1 MLYGYRQF
9 RCIHKND
16 IYDDVY
22 KDIAEDVDTRFDTS
36 NYELDRPF
44 PNGKIKKVIGLMK
57 DKLGGKI
64 MTKFA
69 GLRAKTYSYLVD
81 DSSEDKKPKTQ
92 KNFVIKR
99 KLKYENYKDCLETT
113 QLQNKIN
120 HLEKNK
126 TDIDSVFCY
135 KRKHKKSISN
145 NKLILKTQQR
155 FKSEKHNVFTGEINK
170 IALSSNDNKKVQSI
184 DSIETFAYGTRK
196 DLVRGHP

>member
-22 KDIAEDVDTRFDTS
+22 KDIAEDVDIRFDTS

-64 MTKFA
+64 MTKSV

-81 DSSEDKKPKTQ
+81 DSSKNKKPKAQ
-92 KNFVIKR
+92 KNCVIKR
-99 KLKYENYKDCLETT
+99 KLEYKNY
-113 QLQNKIN
+113 
-120 HLEKNK
+120 
-126 TDIDSVFCY
+126 
-135 KRKHKKSISN
+135 
-145 NKLILKTQQR
+145 
-155 FKSEKHNVFTGEINK
+155 NVFTGEINK
-170 IALSSNDNKKVQSI
+170 IALSSNDNKKVRSI

-196 DLVRGHP
+196 DLVSEKEETKCNNIIK